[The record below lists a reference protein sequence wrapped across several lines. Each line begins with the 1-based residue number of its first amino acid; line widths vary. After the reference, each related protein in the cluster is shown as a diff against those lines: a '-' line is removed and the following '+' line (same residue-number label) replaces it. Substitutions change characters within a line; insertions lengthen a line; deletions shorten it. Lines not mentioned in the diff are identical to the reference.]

1 MAIQTYPELKFD
13 LSGLDG
19 ISDAQLEVHFK
30 LYAGYVANT
39 NSLNAQLQE
48 LEAAGKVG
56 TPLWAELKRRAGWE
70 YNGKILHEH
79 YFGNLKKGAAP
90 ISDGSPL
97 GRKLVECFG
106 SVQAWKEQMTKV
118 ASMRGIGWVITY
130 QDPSNG
136 QLTTHWITEHE
147 MGHPAGFR
155 PIVVLDV
162 WEHAF
167 MVDYKPAEKAKY
179 LEAFF
184 GNLDGEA
191 CGKRLVA

>member
-13 LSGLDG
+13 LSGLNG
-19 ISDAQLEVHFK
+19 ISDAQLDVHFK

-39 NSLNAQLQE
+39 NKLNETLQQ
-48 LEAAGKVG
+48 LEAEGKGG

-70 YNGKILHEH
+70 YNGKILHEL
-79 YFGNLKKGAAP
+79 YFGGLTRSPRPLAA
-90 ISDGSPL
+90 GSAL
-97 GRKLVECFG
+97 ARAFADSFG
-106 SVQAWKEQMTKV
+106 SAEAWKKSVVTCTT
-118 ASMRGIGWVITY
+118 MRGIGWVVTY
-130 QDPSNG
+130 QDPANG

-155 PIVVLDV
+155 PIVVLDL

-179 LEAFF
+179 VEAYFA
-184 GNLDGEA
+184 NLDYAA
-191 CGKRLVA
+191 CEKRLG